1 MHLEETV
8 QVNNS
13 KSGCIPSKKNR
24 SKCIPSNSLMIAD
37 AEKAISGGSKIL
49 TYFFHSEFTSG
60 GGEER
65 AYFAG
70 VQNSHYQANRINPV
84 YCVRSFSSQSKQ
96 VSVFNQNTNHV

>member
-37 AEKAISGGSKIL
+37 AEKAISGGSK
-49 TYFFHSEFTSG
+49 FTSG

>member
-1 MHLEETV
+1 M
-8 QVNNS
+8 
-13 KSGCIPSKKNR
+13 PKKALN
-24 SKCIPSNSLMIAD
+24 
-37 AEKAISGGSKIL
+37 GGSKIL
-49 TYFFHSEFTSG
+49 TSFFHSECTSG

-96 VSVFNQNTNHV
+96 VSVFNQKTNYV

>member
-1 MHLEETV
+1 
-8 QVNNS
+8 
-13 KSGCIPSKKNR
+13 
-24 SKCIPSNSLMIAD
+24 MIAD
-37 AEKAISGGSKIL
+37 AEKAISGGSKML

-84 YCVRSFSSQSKQ
+84 YCVLFFTVQAGVCFQLKY
-96 VSVFNQNTNHV
+96 